1 MRAFGKSHMANIT
14 LLNWPDRVANLPLTL
29 DRFRA
34 TCVYFDVKFP
44 PFLVGHI
51 DAQKWISWG
60 SLSAL
65 ASIPEVFEREIGL
78 LGFGDQ
84 WRSSTERLS
93 IQTDP
98 LLAILK
104 ELRNYETHLT
114 FAGRRRHTE
123 VDLRTVVSPM
133 DHRSFFFSPISF
145 CQCSPSTLG
154 RLIPRT
160 IWQAVEG

>member
-1 MRAFGKSHMANIT
+1 M
-14 LLNWPDRVANLPLTL
+14 
-29 DRFRA
+29 
-34 TCVYFDVKFP
+34 
-44 PFLVGHI
+44 
-51 DAQKWISWG
+51 
-60 SLSAL
+60 
-65 ASIPEVFEREIGL
+65 FEREIGL

-145 CQCSPSTLG
+145 CQFSELRNIRQGRSPVTQTVVDDFNNLALTHTVEAIVDLALDRLSATLATFLNTVQVGPSTSDVK
-154 RLIPRT
+154 
-160 IWQAVEG
+160 QAGGANPTPPAVP